1 MPPSGQKKATGKW
14 QKPSVLAGE
23 GITGPSKK
31 TPPEAQSQNKTRQE
45 QQTGQRP
52 AVAHALTPV
61 STVTS
66 CRIKMNLV

>member
-1 MPPSGQKKATGKW
+1 MDRRRSQGNGKGPLFLLGKGLLAPPKA
-14 QKPSVLAGE
+14 
-23 GITGPSKK
+23 
-31 TPPEAQSQNKTRQE
+31 PPEAQSQNKARQE

-66 CRIKMNLV
+66 CRLKVNLV